1 MEKERKDLPAERQ
14 AEKRGVTAV
23 RRIAPVKKSGRERA
37 LAAAKRF
44 FSQFGTAI
52 IAVSIVAY
60 VFLQLMLNVGTMIET
75 ETAAYASISD
85 RAELT
90 AFLFRDEKAIPS
102 GAEGTDCVLVE
113 EGEKVRK
120 GQDVAVTYS
129 DPADVEAQNRIG
141 EIDKRLEVL
150 RKSSL
155 PNGAL
160 TTNISVLDSQIAEL
174 TLALLRRIDDGALD
188 RALREK
194 EELLILLNRRQSAI
208 KENSYAAEI
217 SALTAEKKELERSL
231 TGENYRVVAPESG
244 YYYSAVDGY
253 ENAFTVAALESLT
266 GDDFDRLSDS
276 VPDEN
281 VLNGSSGKI
290 VTDSTWYIALA
301 LDKRTAE
308 SYRSGANYPI
318 TFQYS
323 GGTVLNM
330 TLERR
335 INRTDRD
342 MTILVFSTKTLPESF
357 DYSRSQ
363 TVELTR
369 ASYEGLRISTKAL
382 RVRDGVTGVYVV
394 TGSRVTFKETEVIYT
409 YGGHCICSIPADP
422 DYPKE
427 NDIAYSS
434 KKRLSLHDTVITEGN
449 DIYDGMRIT

>member
-1 MEKERKDLPAERQ
+1 MDEERKNLPDGRR
-14 AEKRGVTAV
+14 AEKRDVTAV

-37 LAAAKRF
+37 AIAAKRF

-75 ETAAYASISD
+75 EAAAYASISD

-90 AFLFRDEKAIPS
+90 AFLFRSEKAIPS

-113 EGEKVRK
+113 EGEKVRR
-120 GQDVAVTYS
+120 GQDIAITYS
-129 DPADVEAQNRIG
+129 DPADVEAQNRIS

-150 RKSSL
+150 EKSSL
-155 PNGAL
+155 PSGAL
-160 TTNISVLDSQIAEL
+160 TTNISVLDSQISEL
-174 TLALLRRIDDGALD
+174 TLSMLRRIDDAAFD
-188 RALREK
+188 RALRDK

-217 SALTAEKKELERSL
+217 STLTTEKTRLEESL
-231 TGENYRVVAPESG
+231 TGENYHVVAPESG
-244 YYYSAVDGY
+244 YYYSMVDGY
-253 ENAFTVAALESLT
+253 ENVFTVEALEALT
-266 GDDFDRLSDS
+266 GDAFDKLADS
-276 VPDEN
+276 VPDEAI
-281 VLNGSSGKI
+281 LNGSSGKI
-290 VTDSTWYIALA
+290 VTDSTWYIAVA

-308 SYRSGANYPI
+308 SFRNGGSYPI

-342 MTILVFSTKTLPESF
+342 MTILIFSTKTLPESF

-369 ASYEGLRISTKAL
+369 AVYEGLRISTKAL

-409 YGGHCICSIPADP
+409 YGGHCICRIPVDP

-434 KKRLSLHDTVITEGN
+434 KKRLSLHDTVIIEGN